1 MRANRLEE
9 ALMELIQ
16 AYTHAPE
23 VLETQE
29 LWDTISDAYYGRTGV
44 IKARKLNDLATEV
57 WRKKYADRTI
67 DRSFVNGRR

>member
-1 MRANRLEE
+1 MRANRFED
-9 ALMELIQ
+9 AWMAWIK

-23 VLETQE
+23 KLESQE
-29 LWDTISDAYYGRTGV
+29 LMDIISDAFYGRTGV

-57 WRKKYADRTI
+57 WRKENSGRSL